1 MHQTQHPD
9 RAEPGSVDG
18 AGLVSLGM
26 PVRHTWSESDR
37 FVPRAVV
44 QPLQRVLE
52 HEAAGGIVML
62 VAAVVAIAWA
72 NSPWSHSYV
81 ELWRTPLRLELGA
94 VLDLDHL
101 TLQAWVNDALMT
113 VFFLLVG
120 VEIKRELVHGD
131 LRDIRSVALPILA
144 ALGGMLVPAGI
155 YALFNAGG
163 PGGGGWGIPM
173 ATDIAFAVGVVTLLG
188 RRVPLAAK
196 IFLLTLAIAD
206 DVGAIVVIAV
216 FYTGELSVGWLVVAL
231 TGLGTI
237 LAMRRADVQS
247 LAPYLAVGAVI
258 WLALLES
265 GVHATL
271 AGVALGLLTPAWPLR
286 SPRRFPAEARR
297 LIDRIE
303 RAYYD
308 RILTD
313 AEFEAN
319 EQLMA
324 EVSRL
329 SVQSTSPLERLERA
343 LAPWVAFVIVPLF
356 ALANAGVELSG
367 HAVGGLVSDP
377 VTLGVTLGLVA
388 GKTVGVFTT
397 SILAVKLGVG
407 RLPAGAGWRHMFGL
421 AVCAGVGFTVALF
434 VTSLSFTD
442 PALADSA
449 KVGILAGSLVAGALG
464 FAILRT
470 MAPVGFPAGRG
481 LADDHRNGSPAG
493 GGDPVPVDPQVSLSF
508 GPAPVPR

>member
-1 MHQTQHPD
+1 
-9 RAEPGSVDG
+9 
-18 AGLVSLGM
+18 M
-26 PVRHTWSESDR
+26 PLRHTWSESDR
-37 FVPRAVV
+37 FVPRTVV
-44 QPLQRVLE
+44 QPLQRLMA

-62 VAAVVAIAWA
+62 LGAVVAIVWA
-72 NSPWSHSYV
+72 NSPWSASYV
-81 ELWRTPLRLELGA
+81 DLWHTPLRVELGS
-94 VLDLDHL
+94 VLELDHL
-101 TLQAWVNDALMT
+101 SLQAWVNDALMT

-131 LRDIRSVALPILA
+131 LRDIRSVALPVVA
-144 ALGGMLVPAGI
+144 ALGGMVVPAGI
-155 YALFNAGG
+155 YWAFNAGG
-163 PGGGGWGIPM
+163 AGSDGWGIPM

-206 DVGAIVVIAV
+206 DVGAIVVIAI
-216 FYTGELSVGWLVVAL
+216 FYTGDLSLGWLAIAFV
-231 TGLGTI
+231 GLGVI
-237 LAMRRADVQS
+237 FVMRRADVQS
-247 LAPYLAVGAVI
+247 LAPYLGVGAFM

-286 SPRRFPAEARR
+286 SPRRYPTEARR

-324 EVSRL
+324 EVARL
-329 SVQSTSPLERLERA
+329 SVHSTSPLERLERA
-343 LAPWVAFVIVPLF
+343 LSPWVAFVIVPLF

-367 HAVGGLVSDP
+367 DALGGLVSDP
-377 VTLGVTLGLVA
+377 VTLGVGLGLVV
-388 GKTVGVFTT
+388 GKTIGVFGATA
-397 SILAVKLGVG
+397 LAVRLGIG
-407 RLPAGAGWRHMFGL
+407 RLPAGATWRHMFGV
-421 AVCAGVGFTVALF
+421 AVCAGIGFTVALF

-442 PALADSA
+442 QALTDSA
-449 KVGILAGSLVAGALG
+449 KVGILAGSMIAGIVG
-464 FAILRT
+464 YAILRGGH
-470 MAPVGFPAGRG
+470 APSPTAETQTEPETEPTDERQNGDTNGAGSGTSLPER
-481 LADDHRNGSPAG
+481 P
-493 GGDPVPVDPQVSLSF
+493 PVLRE
-508 GPAPVPR
+508 A